1 MFICVAEDRIGHCQL
16 TLAERYCV
24 AACGKT
30 EKWQKHKDLPWEIE
44 LAKWMKVLVTDNVE
58 MDLNVTNGA
67 RGRIVDIMLHPEEPA
82 IGNEPI
88 VWLKYIP
95 AYILVKLAHTQASR
109 LEGLDKAVIPVE
121 VASTTMQITV
131 QVNGKWIKCTI
142 CRRQFPITATYVFT
156 DYQSQGQTLPYILVD
171 IASLPCGMITLFN
184 LYVALSRSLGQ
195 SGFSRISTRTYSCNI
210 MTWH

>member
-1 MFICVAEDRIGHCQL
+1 M

-58 MDLNVTNGA
+58 TDLNVTNGA
-67 RGRIVDIMLHPEEPA
+67 CGRIVDIILHPEEPA

-95 AYILVKLAHTQASR
+95 AYILVKLTSR

-121 VASTTMQITV
+121 VASTTMQIT
-131 QVNGKWIKCTI
+131 G
-142 CRRQFPITATYVFT
+142 
-156 DYQSQGQTLPYILVD
+156 
-171 IASLPCGMITLFN
+171 
-184 LYVALSRSLGQ
+184 
-195 SGFSRISTRTYSCNI
+195 
-210 MTWH
+210 